1 MQHAQRYGI
10 SYTILLIKALQRVD
24 VIELGVDE
32 EVILKL
38 KSNDSDVRNMFNWRK
53 SVTN

>member
-10 SYTILLIKALQRVD
+10 SYTILIMKAQQRVE

-32 EVILKL
+32 KIILKL
-38 KSNDSDVRNMFNWRK
+38 TSNK
-53 SVTN
+53 